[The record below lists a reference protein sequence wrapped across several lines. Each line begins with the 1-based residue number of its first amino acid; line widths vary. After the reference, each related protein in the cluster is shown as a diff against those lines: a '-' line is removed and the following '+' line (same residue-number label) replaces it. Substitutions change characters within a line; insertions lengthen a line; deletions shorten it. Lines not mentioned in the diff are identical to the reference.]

1 VDVKTLS
8 NRLEGLPL
16 GRVGYF
22 EVLESTNSFA
32 LSWLEEGTPHL
43 SLVVADEQTAGRGR
57 GDSTWFTPRGAAL
70 AFSLVIRDAP
80 QVSNATTR
88 LPGLGALAVC
98 DVLQSKYDLPA
109 KIKWP
114 NDVLVQ
120 EKKLAGVLVDAQ
132 WRGDEIL
139 SAVLGIGINVA
150 RKSVPAEENL
160 DFPATYV
167 EAAYGKP
174 VDRWSLLK
182 QVLSVLLAGL
192 QKLESDD
199 FIQDWEANLEYKGQ
213 VVQIIKPGGERI
225 AGHLV
230 GIDRNGYLILELPNQ
245 EEVIIRSGD
254 VRLRQVDRS

>member
-1 VDVKTLS
+1 MDVETLR
-8 NRLEGLPL
+8 NRLEELPL

-22 EVLESTNSFA
+22 EVLDSTNLLA

-57 GDSTWFTPRGAAL
+57 SDRTWFTPRRAAL
-70 AFSLVIRDAP
+70 AFSLVIRGAP
-80 QVSNATTR
+80 HGSIATTR

-98 DVLQSKYDLPA
+98 EVLQSEYDLSA

-120 EKKLAGVLVDAQ
+120 EKKLAGVLVDAL
-132 WRGDEIL
+132 WRGDKIL

-150 RKSVPAEENL
+150 RKSVPSEENL

-167 EAAYGKP
+167 EAMYGKP
-174 VDRWSLLK
+174 VDRWLLLK
-182 QVLSVLLAGL
+182 QVLTVLLVRL
-192 QKLESDD
+192 QKVESDD
-199 FIQDWEANLEYKGQ
+199 FIQDWEENLEYKGQ
-213 VVQIIKPGGERI
+213 MVQVIKPDGERI

-245 EEVIIRSGD
+245 EEVIIYSGD
-254 VRLRQVDRS
+254 VRLRKVDRS